1 MNRRALT
8 ETAYVVASVLAIIF
22 VVNFL
27 YNAGL
32 RYYERATAEPSTLEQ
47 VQAGDIILRCHS
59 PEGSTNISPSLV
71 VDYQQGA
78 WVITGIEAPACDLI
92 VISTTTNQE

>member
-1 MNRRALT
+1 MNRLLP
-8 ETAYVVASVLAIIF
+8 YFIILAIVSGLTLVGSSIL
-22 VVNFL
+22 L
-27 YNAGL
+27 YKKTVAK
-32 RYYERATAEPSTLEQ
+32 PSTLEQ

>member
-1 MNRRALT
+1 MNRLLP
-8 ETAYVVASVLAIIF
+8 YFIILAIVSGLTLVGSSIL
-22 VVNFL
+22 L
-27 YNAGL
+27 YKKTVAK
-32 RYYERATAEPSTLEQ
+32 PSTIEQ
-47 VQAGDIILRCHS
+47 VQEGDIILRCHS

-92 VISTTTNQE
+92 VISTTTHSE

>member
-1 MNRRALT
+1 MNRLLP
-8 ETAYVVASVLAIIF
+8 YFIILAIVSGLTLVGSSIL
-22 VVNFL
+22 L
-27 YNAGL
+27 YKKTVAK
-32 RYYERATAEPSTLEQ
+32 PSTLEQ

-92 VISTTTNQE
+92 VISTTTNVTKSN

>member
-1 MNRRALT
+1 MNRLLP
-8 ETAYVVASVLAIIF
+8 YFIILAIVSGLTLVGSSIL
-22 VVNFL
+22 L
-27 YNAGL
+27 YKKTVAK
-32 RYYERATAEPSTLEQ
+32 PSTLEQ

-92 VISTTTNQE
+92 VIPTNQRN

>member
-1 MNRRALT
+1 MNRLLP
-8 ETAYVVASVLAIIF
+8 YFIILAIVSGLTLVGSSIL
-22 VVNFL
+22 L
-27 YNAGL
+27 YKKTVAKS
-32 RYYERATAEPSTLEQ
+32 STIEQ

-92 VISTTTNQE
+92 VISTTPNLTKGTKQ

>member
-1 MNRRALT
+1 MNRLLP
-8 ETAYVVASVLAIIF
+8 YFIILAIVSGLTLVGSSIL
-22 VVNFL
+22 L
-27 YNAGL
+27 YKKTVAK
-32 RYYERATAEPSTLEQ
+32 PSTLEQ

-92 VISTTTNQE
+92 VISTTTKSN